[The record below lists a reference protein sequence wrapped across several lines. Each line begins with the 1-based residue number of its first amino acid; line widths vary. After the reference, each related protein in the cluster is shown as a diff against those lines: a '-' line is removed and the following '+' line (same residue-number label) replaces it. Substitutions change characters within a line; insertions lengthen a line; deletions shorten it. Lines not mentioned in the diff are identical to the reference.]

1 MVPGRH
7 LPLGTDG
14 AASLSRSVRASDRAN
29 ASSSG
34 TDQRETFNDDPS
46 DLDLVDLESQGHAAL
61 GACVD
66 GRAACRRPRHPA
78 IPRPGR
84 ARGTAAITAACAT
97 AREMLPLP
105 GVEGFKQA
113 HLVSR
118 CRRRPRRRVRGCGP
132 SALRGARVDRLGGT
146 ALGAVL
152 APMLHGNADFWS
164 FVRADRKH
172 PYQHP
177 YGIAPCA
184 PCCPQRVIRVRLAR
198 LTRKN
203 CASGMRYQVSSEHPI
218 RAQSSQCRTRAL
230 SASTLI
236 RTLTPLAHAGRLGQG
251 GPLPPCRDAL
261 RAVSECRS
269 RAQIGSLGAGFAKS
283 RLSGPSHGSFTRSH
297 THFDLLAGPVPRH
310 AAVTTH
316 ERGSHLDEPQPTSD
330 PGRCA
335 GLIDALVA
343 RTKCTTHPTL
353 SSEPDSSRLVTR
365 GRR

>member
-1 MVPGRH
+1 MDEITAYRSATSILSKHGPLPRGHLWSCAVPTPSTLISTLMESDH
-7 LPLGTDG
+7 
-14 AASLSRSVRASDRAN
+14 AAHSG
-29 ASSSG
+29 SSSV
-34 TDQRETFNDDPS
+34 N
-46 DLDLVDLESQGHAAL
+46 
-61 GACVD
+61 
-66 GRAACRRPRHPA
+66 
-78 IPRPGR
+78 
-84 ARGTAAITAACAT
+84 
-97 AREMLPLP
+97 
-105 GVEGFKQA
+105 
-113 HLVSR
+113 
-118 CRRRPRRRVRGCGP
+118 
-132 SALRGARVDRLGGT
+132 
-146 ALGAVL
+146 
-152 APMLHGNADFWS
+152 
-164 FVRADRKH
+164 
-172 PYQHP
+172 
-177 YGIAPCA
+177 
-184 PCCPQRVIRVRLAR
+184 RVRLAR
-198 LTRKN
+198 LTRISR
-203 CASGMRYQVSSEHPI
+203 ASGMRYQVSSEHPI